1 VLCHQ
6 MSGCA
11 FGPHT
16 SARLSDGYFCPHA
29 QPFSETESTIAASL
43 RIGFFGFPACDTLLQ
58 QLQLPVLGTRR
69 PVPSVSLCPRFP
81 TWTRNRSLPTANRR
95 SMNRALRHDVHQIM
109 HTLKLIVMVTAMS
122 RRCPRSL
129 VIRFAMAIEC
139 TSGIGNVRSVKQIC
153 DRRKV
158 KV

>member
-1 VLCHQ
+1 
-6 MSGCA
+6 
-11 FGPHT
+11 
-16 SARLSDGYFCPHA
+16 
-29 QPFSETESTIAASL
+29 
-43 RIGFFGFPACDTLLQ
+43 
-58 QLQLPVLGTRR
+58 
-69 PVPSVSLCPRFP
+69 
-81 TWTRNRSLPTANRR
+81 
-95 SMNRALRHDVHQIM
+95 MNRALRHDVHQIM

-129 VIRFAMAIEC
+129 VIRFAMAIEY